1 MRDSR
6 NISFVRSVMVMLSLV
21 LLASCTLVD
30 LENSDASEKSKIAF
44 EIEWPDGISE
54 DDKPHD
60 IMVVMS
66 RTQKATVHYVRY
78 LDATGAFVEPEIITA
93 EETDETGAGAT
104 DPDDETDGEA
114 TEPEEDGI
122 DVILNGYYAISA
134 LGTKETS
141 ELIVSNVEEFGN
153 SIDSKMG
160 DIFVEIPED
169 NTLASKFIDVN
180 PLYPYLKNIHPFF
193 YVRPGLRT
201 HTLITPGTSGTNVI
215 SLRFQPLTRKITF
228 TLKLD
233 IEAGVKVESLVGII
247 SGIPSKVQLMS
258 GHVRNVNTGKMA
270 FEMTTRGN
278 GIYTGSIHAFG
289 LFAQNDSNPIVG
301 PGVFTAFISASVGE
315 DSALRHMS
323 INLRD
328 VILGA
333 RIMLQDESDRSQ
345 FYFSDMENVDGHVA
359 NVRDYQ
365 IEIPAMPIRKEWIL
379 YGSGEG
385 FEDWVPNE
393 DHKDDPG
400 LNPEI

>member
-78 LDATGAFVEPEIITA
+78 LDATGAFVEPEIMTA

-333 RIMLQDESDRSQ
+333 RIMLQDESDRSK

-359 NVRDYQ
+359 KVRDYN
-365 IEIPAMPIRKEWIL
+365 IEIPTMPIRKEWIL
-379 YGSGEG
+379 YGNSEG
-385 FEDWVPNE
+385 FEEWVPNE
-393 DHKDDPG
+393 DHKEDPG

>member
-1 MRDSR
+1 M
-6 NISFVRSVMVMLSLV
+6 
-21 LLASCTLVD
+21 
-30 LENSDASEKSKIAF
+30 
-44 EIEWPDGISE
+44 
-54 DDKPHD
+54 
-60 IMVVMS
+60 
-66 RTQKATVHYVRY
+66 
-78 LDATGAFVEPEIITA
+78 
-93 EETDETGAGAT
+93 
-104 DPDDETDGEA
+104 
-114 TEPEEDGI
+114 
-122 DVILNGYYAISA
+122 
-134 LGTKETS
+134 
-141 ELIVSNVEEFGN
+141 SNVEEFGN

-289 LFAQNDSNPIVG
+289 LFAQDDSDPIVG

-328 VILGA
+328 VILGT
-333 RIMLQDESDRSQ
+333 RIMLQDESDRSK

-359 NVRDYQ
+359 KVRDYN
-365 IEIPAMPIRKEWIL
+365 IEIPTMPIRKEWIL
-379 YGSGEG
+379 YGNSEG
-385 FEDWVPNE
+385 FEEWVPNE
-393 DHKDDPG
+393 DHKEDPG